1 MIMCV
6 KKHAGY
12 RRSKIQSHVGPK
24 KKTSAPEQLG
34 TFVRVPKLQIDGVS
48 HVDPLLEIE
57 LEPPENYHASNQQRL
72 LYQVALSGLVEPSF
86 AKLLTPLHF
95 ASKPWMI
102 SLSPESRTTFSQ
114 MR

>member
-1 MIMCV
+1 VCKETCWV
-6 KKHAGY
+6 QT
-12 RRSKIQSHVGPK
+12 IQDTIPCGPK
-24 KKTSAPEQLG
+24 EENFG
-34 TFVRVPKLQIDGVS
+34 TGTTWHLVRVPKLQIDGVS

-57 LEPPENYHASNQQRL
+57 LEPPENYHALNQQRL
-72 LYQVALSGLVEPSF
+72 LYQVALPGLVGPSL

-95 ASKPWMI
+95 ASKLWMI